1 MSVRIKKSGNPSQSF
16 SSAHLCDEDAQ
27 DNAKLVEG
35 PQGPPQGSRG
45 HLANIH
51 GHETCGEAR
60 VEANDEAAK
69 DEHLKGESH
78 LGEAHEDS

>member
-1 MSVRIKKSGNPSQSF
+1 MSGSKKGEPSLKTF
-16 SSAHLCDEDAQ
+16 PSAHLCYEDAQ

-45 HLANIH
+45 HLAHIH

-60 VEANDEAAK
+60 VEADDETAE